1 MNKRLTTIL
10 SATLCI
16 ALLSGCTQKSSEQK
30 TDKDK
35 SEKVAT
41 VKVLTKDEFNKAK
54 DSALLVDARSND
66 EFNGW
71 AVNGSKNGGHIKNA
85 TDFSAGWLDCE
96 YDEKKNLEGK
106 TREEVLEDAINNK
119 QLKKAS
125 SVVVYDTNGKDAGEV
140 ADYLASKGVKNVS
153 QYTAKDEINN
163 KSVELVS
170 YPRYDILVPANY
182 VKDIIDGKKDVS
194 PELKGFDKDNTV
206 IVDVRWGDDKESG
219 YLEGHVPTAVHVN
232 TDEFEPPK
240 EHVKGK
246 EEWRLTN
253 DDDLV
258 KLLLKNGIT
267 SEKNVIITSPE
278 PMAASRFGVIC
289 KYLGVKDVRIMNG
302 GLVVWNGLGYDLEK
316 KKVNPKS
323 ESDFKSEYPKN
334 QDIIVTIP
342 ELKEKMKDKDA
353 FELVD
358 VRTKEEY
365 DGKISGYSY
374 HNIKGRIENAKYGQ
388 PGLKDSSSMYF
399 YRNID
404 KTMRNADEIKAM
416 WKKNNIDINKPM
428 TFMCGSGW
436 RAAEA
441 LRDARV
447 MGLDKTDLYSDGWIA
462 WSNEGN
468 PYIGGK

>member
-1 MNKRLTTIL
+1 MNKKLRTIL
-10 SATLCI
+10 STTLCI
-16 ALLSGCTQKSSEQK
+16 ALLSGCAQKSSEQK
-30 TDKDK
+30 ADKDK
-35 SEKVAT
+35 SEKT
-41 VKVLTKDEFNKAK
+41 PSVKVLTKDEFDKAK
-54 DSALLVDARSND
+54 DSAVLVDARSND

-85 TDFSAGWLDCE
+85 TDFSANWLDCD

-106 TREEVLEDAINNK
+106 TREEVLEDAVNNK
-119 QLKKAS
+119 GLKNAS

-140 ADYLASKGVKNVS
+140 ASYLAGKGVKNIS

-163 KSVELVS
+163 KKVELVS
-170 YPRYDILVPANY
+170 YPKYDILVPANH
-182 VKDIIDGKKDVS
+182 VKEVIDGKKDVS
-194 PELKGFDKDNTV
+194 PELKGFSKDNTV

-219 YLEGHVPTAVHVN
+219 YLDGHVPTAVHVN

-240 EHVKGK
+240 EYVKGK
-246 EEWRLTN
+246 EEWRLAN

-267 SEKNVIITSPE
+267 ADKNVIITSPE
-278 PMAASRFGVIC
+278 PMAAHRFGVIC
-289 KYLGVKDVRIMNG
+289 NYLGVKDIRVMNG
-302 GLVVWNGLGYDLEK
+302 GFVVWNSLGYELEK

-323 ESDFKSEYPKN
+323 ELDFKSEYPKN
-334 QDIIVTIP
+334 PDIIVTIP
-342 ELKEKMKDKDA
+342 ELKEKMKNKDA

-358 VRTKEEY
+358 VRTKDEY

-374 HNIKGRIENAKYGQ
+374 HNIKGRIESAKYGES
-388 PGLKDSSSMYF
+388 GVKDSSSMYF

-416 WKKNNIDINKPM
+416 WEKNNIDTNKPM

-436 RAAEA
+436 RAAEV
-441 LRDARV
+441 LMDARV
-447 MGLDKTDLYSDGWIA
+447 MGFDKTDLYSDGWIA

-468 PYIGGK
+468 PYVGGK